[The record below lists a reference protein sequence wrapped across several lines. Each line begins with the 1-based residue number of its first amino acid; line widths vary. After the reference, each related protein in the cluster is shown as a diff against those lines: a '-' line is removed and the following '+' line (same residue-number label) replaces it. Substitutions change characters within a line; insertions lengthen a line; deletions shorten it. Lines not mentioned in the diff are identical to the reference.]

1 MFRTTTPHRSPLRR
15 AVTALAAALLAVGGV
30 VATPPGATAAAE
42 AAYGGYLFAYFTGEG
57 TANGEQVHFAV
68 SRGNDPLRYDA
79 LNGGRPALVSTVGTK
94 GVRDPFVMR
103 KQDGTFVLVATDLR
117 MYGGPSWD
125 QVQRTGSRA
134 IVVWESADLV
144 TWSAPRAVVVADAT
158 AGNVWAPEA
167 YYDPSL
173 GRYVVFWASK
183 LYAASDPD
191 HTATTHNRMLY
202 ATTTDFRTFSAP
214 KVWVD
219 PGYSVIDSTVIAHDG
234 VYHRFTK
241 DERSGS
247 AGSPCG
253 KFVRQERAASL
264 TSTGYS
270 PVAECIGKG
279 VIGQGEGPLIFKSN
293 TENRWYLF
301 VDEFS
306 GRGYV
311 PFESTDPASGRWTE
325 VAGAQLPASPRH
337 GSVVPIT
344 KAELDRVAGARAA
357 VPVTSGERTVR
368 ATTPGFTTS
377 VWRHS
382 GFTGRID
389 PISASS
395 PLTDRQDATFT
406 VVPGL
411 ADPSCS
417 SFESVNFPG
426 RFLRQADLRLRLDP
440 RETTG
445 AFRADATFCAQAGN
459 SGSGVT
465 WRSHAVPT
473 RVVRH
478 YGRALHLAANG
489 GPNAFDSTG
498 NWAADTTWRDEAPL
512 APRPAGGS

>member
-1 MFRTTTPHRSPLRR
+1 MFRTTTPHRSTTRR
-15 AVTALAAALLAVGGV
+15 AITALVAALLTVTCA
-30 VATPPGATAAAE
+30 VATPTGAAAAA
-42 AAYGGYLFAYFTGEG
+42 AAYEGYLFAYFTGEG
-57 TANGEQVHFAV
+57 TADGEQVHFAV
-68 SRGNDPLRYDA
+68 SRGNDPLRYDV

-117 MYGGPSWD
+117 MYRGPSWD
-125 QVQRTGSRA
+125 QVQRTGSRS

-144 TWSAPRAVVVADAT
+144 TWSAPRAVVVADST

-167 YYDPSL
+167 YYDPAL
-173 GRYVVFWASK
+173 GKYVVFWASK

-191 HTATTHNRMLY
+191 HTASTYNRMLY

-219 PGYSVIDSTVIAHDG
+219 PGYSVIDSTVIGHDG
-234 VYHRFTK
+234 TYHRFTK
-241 DERSGS
+241 DERSS
-247 AGSPCG
+247 STGSPCG
-253 KFVRQERAASL
+253 KFVLQERATSL
-264 TSTGYS
+264 TSTSYS

-301 VDEFS
+301 VDEFT

-311 PFESTDPASGRWTE
+311 PFESTDLASGRWTE
-325 VAGAQLPASPRH
+325 VTGAQLPASPRH
-337 GSVVPIT
+337 GAVVPIT
-344 KAELDRVAGARAA
+344 KAELDRVAGARTA
-357 VPVTSGERTVR
+357 VPVTAGKRTVR
-368 ATTPGFTTS
+368 AMTSGFTTS
-377 VWRHS
+377 VWRH
-382 GFTGRID
+382 GDFAGRID

-395 PLTDRQDATFT
+395 PLPDRQDATFA

-426 RFLRQADLRLRLDP
+426 RFLRQADLRLRLDA
-440 RETTG
+440 RATT
-445 AFRADATFCAQAGN
+445 ASHRADATFCAQAGN

-465 WRSHAVPT
+465 WRSYAVPT

-478 YGRALHLAANG
+478 YGQVLYLAANG

-512 APRPAGGS
+512 AP